1 MEATV
6 NYIRKRSGF
15 NTKLT
20 NGFVSDHQLNML
32 DEIRRERIVEFI
44 DENIHYDDII
54 RWKTAEEVLPQTMLG
69 ILFNPD
75 ESAKTAKELGYKFTD
90 ANGAY
95 NEVKVYDQAN
105 IYVIEEADSRKFD
118 PQRDYLY
125 PIPSYEI
132 ATSNGNIKQ
141 NPYWK

>member
-1 MEATV
+1 M
-6 NYIRKRSGF
+6 
-15 NTKLT
+15 
-20 NGFVSDHQLNML
+20 
-32 DEIRRERIVEFI
+32 
-44 DENIHYDDII
+44 
-54 RWKTAEEVLPQTMLG
+54 
-69 ILFNPD
+69 
-75 ESAKTAKELGYKFTD
+75 
-90 ANGAY
+90 
-95 NEVKVYDQAN
+95 KVYDQAN